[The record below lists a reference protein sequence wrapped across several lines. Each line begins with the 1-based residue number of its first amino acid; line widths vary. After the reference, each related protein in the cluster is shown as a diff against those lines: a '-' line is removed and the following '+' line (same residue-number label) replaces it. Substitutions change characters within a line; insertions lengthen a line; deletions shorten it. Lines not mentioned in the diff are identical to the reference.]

1 MEKEEDSIDS
11 TCLICFETYLD
22 ETPHWLIRSKKCEC
36 QKIYHLDCFTKWY
49 KENKECPICHTSLE
63 NRDWD
68 ALIYHNRKWK
78 ILPFDYI
85 LNVFKKN
92 DLTNIVVHNEDGID
106 DENGN
111 NNNNDVNNIL
121 HYIMGTVILILLF
134 VIYFILSNQYP

>member
-1 MEKEEDSIDS
+1 MEKEEDSIDT
-11 TCLICFETYLD
+11 TCLICFESYLD
-22 ETPHWLIRSKKCEC
+22 DTPHWLIRSKKCEC

-49 KENKECPICHTSLE
+49 KDNKKCPICHTTLE

-92 DLTNIVVHNEDGID
+92 DLTNIVAHNGDNIS
-106 DENGN
+106 NNISN
-111 NNNNDVNNIL
+111 NNNCNDYTYIIN
-121 HYIMGTVILILLF
+121 YIMCTIIIILLI
-134 VIYFILSNQYP
+134 VIFFIITNL